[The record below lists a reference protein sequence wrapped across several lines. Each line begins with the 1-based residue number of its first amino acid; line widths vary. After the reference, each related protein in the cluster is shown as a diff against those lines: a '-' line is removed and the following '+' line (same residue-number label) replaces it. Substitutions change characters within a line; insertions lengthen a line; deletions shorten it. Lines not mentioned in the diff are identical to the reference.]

1 LQEPQR
7 AVSSAASVT
16 TAQLERRPGL
26 IPPGCKRAER
36 LLCGGI
42 LVLLLS
48 LSPPRAVAQQVM
60 QDRMSHPIHSLLLE
74 KESPLLG
81 IHWGGE
87 LFVDA
92 PLGDEPPGAELT
104 LRRAK
109 LKFHRKLGF
118 NWQVKLTAN
127 YNKGGNFE
135 LDDSYFVFTGW
146 STALI
151 KLGFTTPPFSL
162 ESVSGSA
169 SQTFLEEALP
179 VAALAE
185 SRGGGIFMIK
195 RTSKSILNASL
206 TILNPDQEGLSS
218 SGQALVLH
226 YVHAPID
233 LVGRKGV
240 SLGASVSYRVNSRSE
255 DSRFRSRP
263 EIATANTYFVD
274 TGEID
279 GADKVFRAGIE
290 ASQVRGRF
298 SWQSELLTARVNRQ
312 AMSTTRF
319 WGAYVYASWFLT
331 NDVRN
336 YDLGQGQFSPQEVS
350 NPVLKDGWGAF
361 ELAGR
366 ASYVDL
372 QDSDV
377 NGGRETNLS
386 LGLNWYLNDKF
397 RLSGNVVKVL
407 NVDRPGSEFDG
418 SDPTIWAVRA
428 QWLVY

>member
-1 LQEPQR
+1 
-7 AVSSAASVT
+7 
-16 TAQLERRPGL
+16 
-26 IPPGCKRAER
+26 
-36 LLCGGI
+36 
-42 LVLLLS
+42 LLLS
-48 LSPPRAVAQQVM
+48 LSPPEAAAQDTV
-60 QDRMSHPIHSLLLE
+60 QDRVNHPIDSLLLE

-92 PLGDEPPGAELT
+92 PLGDEPPGAEIT

-109 LKFHRKLGF
+109 LKFHRKLGS

-127 YNKGGNFE
+127 YNKGGKFE
-135 LDDSYFVFTGW
+135 PDDSYFVFTGW

-151 KLGFTTPPFSL
+151 KLGLTTPPFSL

-185 SRGGGIFMIK
+185 GRGGGVFMLK
-195 RTSKSILNASL
+195 RTSRSILNASL
-206 TILNPDQEGLSS
+206 TVLNPNQEGLSS

-233 LVGRKGV
+233 IIGRKGV
-240 SLGASVSYRVNSRSE
+240 NLGASVSYRLNSRSE
-255 DSRFRSRP
+255 DTRFRSRP

-279 GADKVFRAGIE
+279 GADSVFRAGVE

-298 SWQSELLTARVNRQ
+298 SWQSEVLTARVGRDT
-312 AMSTTRF
+312 MPTTRF

-331 NDVRN
+331 ADTRN
-336 YDLGQGQFSPQEVS
+336 YDLGQGRFSPQEVS
-350 NPVLKDGWGAF
+350 SPILKGGWGAF

-372 QDSDV
+372 QDRDV
-377 NGGRETNLS
+377 NGGREANLS
-386 LGLNWYLNDKF
+386 LGLNWYLNDRL

-418 SDPTIWAVRA
+418 SDPTIWALRA
-428 QWLVY
+428 QWLIY